1 MIKRK
6 WLRRKTHSFAG
17 AARLAPHRG
26 QCLCGGLSR
35 QMKRLE
41 IQIAVAKVA
50 KYAASES
57 GDTVEVVER
66 PHGGISI
73 IVSDGQRSGRSAKA
87 ISNVVARKAMSL
99 IAEGVRDGA
108 VARATHDYLRTNR
121 GGKVSA
127 ELVIASIDLETETLV
142 LSRNSRCPVL
152 VQREGRTDWLDEP
165 CDAIGIYRNTK
176 PNIVE
181 LPLADGLTAVVF
193 TDGIWSAGHR
203 SGGAMDVAGAAR
215 LNGSVGAPTVVD
227 SAKGMADRIL
237 EAAMEQDKGRP
248 KDDSTVLA
256 IMVGTHDRE
265 QKIRQME
272 ITLPI

>member
-1 MIKRK
+1 MNRI
-6 WLRRKTHSFAG
+6 
-17 AARLAPHRG
+17 
-26 QCLCGGLSR
+26 
-35 QMKRLE
+35 E

-50 KYAASES
+50 KYASSES

-73 IVSDGQRSGRSAKA
+73 VVSDGQRSGRSAKA

-127 ELVIASIDLETETLV
+127 ELVIASVDLVTETLV

-152 VQREGRTDWLDEP
+152 VQRDRETEWLDEE

-181 LPLADGLTAVVF
+181 LPLVSGLTAVVF

-203 SGGAMDVAGAAR
+203 SGGSMDVAGAAS
-215 LNGSVGAPTVVD
+215 LNGGSQESSAIGGES
-227 SAKGMADRIL
+227 SAKGIADRVL
-237 EAAMEQDKGRP
+237 EAALDLDNGRP
-248 KDDSTVLA
+248 RDDSTVLV
-256 IMVGTHDRE
+256 IKVGSHQAE
-265 QKIRQME
+265 QKIRRME
-272 ITLPI
+272 ISLPI

>member
-1 MIKRK
+1 MNGI
-6 WLRRKTHSFAG
+6 
-17 AARLAPHRG
+17 
-26 QCLCGGLSR
+26 
-35 QMKRLE
+35 E
-41 IQIAVAKVA
+41 IQIAVAKVS
-50 KYAASES
+50 KYASSES

-127 ELVIASIDLETETLV
+127 ELVIASVDLVTETLV

-152 VQREGRTDWLDEP
+152 VQRNGATEWLDDQ

-181 LPLADGLTAVVF
+181 LPLAPGLTVVVF

-203 SGGAMDVAGAAR
+203 SGGAMDVAGAAS
-215 LNGSVGAPTVVD
+215 LNESSQAGNGASGGEC
-227 SAKGMADRIL
+227 SAKGIADRVLDAAL
-237 EAAMEQDKGRP
+237 ELDKGRP
-248 KDDSTVLA
+248 KDDSTVLV
-256 IMVGTHDRE
+256 IKVGSHQRD
-265 QKIRQME
+265 QKVRRME
-272 ITLPI
+272 ISLPV

>member
-1 MIKRK
+1 MNRI
-6 WLRRKTHSFAG
+6 
-17 AARLAPHRG
+17 
-26 QCLCGGLSR
+26 
-35 QMKRLE
+35 E
-41 IQIAVAKVA
+41 IQIAVAKVS
-50 KYAASES
+50 KYASSES

-127 ELVIASIDLETETLV
+127 ELVIASVDLVTETLV

-152 VQREGRTDWLDEP
+152 VQRDGETEWLDAQ

-176 PNIVE
+176 PSIVE
-181 LPLADGLTAVVF
+181 LPLVPGITAVVF

-203 SGGAMDVAGAAR
+203 SGGAMDVAGAAS
-215 LNGSVGAPTVVD
+215 LNDGSQTSRDVSAGES
-227 SAKGMADRIL
+227 SAKGIADRVL
-237 EAAMEQDKGRP
+237 EAALELDNGRP
-248 KDDSTVLA
+248 NDDSTVLV
-256 IMVGTHDRE
+256 IKVGSHRWE
-265 QKIRQME
+265 QKIRRME
-272 ITLPI
+272 ISLPI

>member
-1 MIKRK
+1 MNRI
-6 WLRRKTHSFAG
+6 
-17 AARLAPHRG
+17 
-26 QCLCGGLSR
+26 
-35 QMKRLE
+35 E
-41 IQIAVAKVA
+41 IQIAVAKVS
-50 KYAASES
+50 KYASSES

-73 IVSDGQRSGRSAKA
+73 VVSDGQRSGRSAKA

-127 ELVIASIDLETETLV
+127 ELVIASVDLVTETLV

-152 VQREGRTDWLDEP
+152 VQRDGGTEWLDEE

-181 LPLADGLTAVVF
+181 LPLVFGLTAVVF

-203 SGGAMDVAGAAR
+203 SGGSMDVAGAAS
-215 LNGSVGAPTVVD
+215 LNGCGKASIATAGES
-227 SAKGMADRIL
+227 SAKVIADRVL
-237 EAAMEQDKGRP
+237 EAALELDDGRP
-248 KDDSTVLA
+248 RDDSTVLV
-256 IMVGTHDRE
+256 IKVGSHERE
-265 QKIRQME
+265 QKIRRME
-272 ITLPI
+272 ISLPI

>member
-1 MIKRK
+1 
-6 WLRRKTHSFAG
+6 
-17 AARLAPHRG
+17 
-26 QCLCGGLSR
+26 
-35 QMKRLE
+35 MKRIE
-41 IQIAVAKVA
+41 IQVVVAKELKDA
-50 KYAASES
+50 HSES

-127 ELVIASIDLETETLV
+127 ELVIASVDLVTETLV

-152 VQREGRTDWLDEP
+152 VQRDGGTEWLNED

-176 PNIVE
+176 PSIVE
-181 LPLADGLTAVVF
+181 LPLVPGLIAVVF

-215 LNGSVGAPTVVD
+215 LNDGGQAGGEYTAGEYGA
-227 SAKGMADRIL
+227 KEIADRVL
-237 EAAMEQDKGRP
+237 EAALELDKRRP
-248 KDDSTVLA
+248 RDDSTVLV
-256 IMVGTHDRE
+256 IKVGSHQRE
-265 QKIRQME
+265 QIVRRME
-272 ITLPI
+272 ISLPI